1 VASFAV
7 PERGGNAHLDTELV
21 RSMGLAFADA
31 FNFRRMQG
39 KTFGPHSR
47 L

>member
-1 VASFAV
+1 MASFAV

-39 KTFGPHSR
+39 KTFGPRSR